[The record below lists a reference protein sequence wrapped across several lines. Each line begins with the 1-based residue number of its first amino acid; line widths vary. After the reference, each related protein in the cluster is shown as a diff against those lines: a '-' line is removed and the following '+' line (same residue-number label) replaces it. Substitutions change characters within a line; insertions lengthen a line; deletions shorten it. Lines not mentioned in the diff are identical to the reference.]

1 MLKNTSLGY
10 DTGVIYKQT
19 ILNTFSSDV
28 HRTQSSSSSR
38 AAPSSKSKSGPKDV
52 PSSQDMFA
60 DSEDGS
66 DSEPIVSQVRVQN
79 LRVQLFLFLLK
90 TIFVIWEM
98 VANIFKDYDLA
109 VLSV

>member
-1 MLKNTSLGY
+1 MKNTSLGY
-10 DTGVIYKQT
+10 DTDVIYKQT

-66 DSEPIVSQVRVQN
+66 DSEPIVSQVRVQKLESYHN
-79 LRVQLFLFLLK
+79 LVENYFCDFGNGRAD
-90 TIFVIWEM
+90 IC
-98 VANIFKDYDLA
+98 
-109 VLSV
+109 